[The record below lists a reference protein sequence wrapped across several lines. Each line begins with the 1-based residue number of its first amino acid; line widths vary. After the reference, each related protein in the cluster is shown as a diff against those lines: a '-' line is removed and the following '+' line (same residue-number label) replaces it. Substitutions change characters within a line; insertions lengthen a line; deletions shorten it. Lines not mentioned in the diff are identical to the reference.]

1 MKLVSSDGTRF
12 EMGVARYSYDPDK
25 VFIWAVED
33 LNWLRVEVRAVD
45 AEGRAWSA
53 ADSCLMTHELV
64 QLAGWLGGLPALESD
79 TASIC
84 FMEPCL
90 SFEAAKDDGLY
101 LFTVHLEYEIGRPA
115 GSGPVAERVAAK
127 LHFMLTPSELAE
139 AAGSCRRMS
148 ESFPVRRMPDFQQ
161 GAV

>member
-1 MKLVSSDGTRF
+1 MKLVSGDGTRF
-12 EMGVARYSYDPDK
+12 EMVVTGYSYDPDK
-25 VFIWAVED
+25 VFIWAEED

-53 ADSCLMTHELV
+53 ADSCLLAHELV
-64 QLAGWLGGLPALESD
+64 KLAGWLGGLPVLESD

-101 LFTVHLEYEIGRPA
+101 LFTVFLECELGRPT
-115 GSGPVAERVAAK
+115 GSGSVSERVDSK

-139 AAGSCRRMS
+139 AAGSCRRLS
-148 ESFPVRRMPDFQQ
+148 ESYPVRRMPDFPQ